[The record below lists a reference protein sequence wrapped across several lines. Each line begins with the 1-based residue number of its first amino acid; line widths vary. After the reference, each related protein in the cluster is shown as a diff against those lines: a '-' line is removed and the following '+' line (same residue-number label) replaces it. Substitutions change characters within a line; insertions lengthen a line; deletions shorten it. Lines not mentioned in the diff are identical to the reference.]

1 MPDTDIC
8 KEKYIDGKLVSRVC
22 IRGNLFFLKDE
33 FRPPTYELSEVS
45 SPALCPVYPPAIAGL
60 VEEKIKFI
68 VKKIAKEIVNDYIH
82 LYNHHLDDHDQNYNI
97 HYFLYKI

>member
-45 SPALCPVYPPAIAGL
+45 SPDLCPVYPPANVGINEDQIKYIAK
-60 VEEKIKFI
+60 E
-68 VKKIAKEIVNDYIH
+68 IAKEIVSEHIYH
-82 LYNHHLDDHDQNYNI
+82 YHRHHQDDHAT
-97 HYFLYKI
+97 

>member
-8 KEKYIDGKLVSRVC
+8 KEKYLDGKLVSRVC

-45 SPALCPVYPPAIAGL
+45 SPALCPVYPPTTSGID
-60 VEEKIKFI
+60 EDKIKD
-68 VKKIAKEIVNDYIH
+68 IAKEIAKEMVSDH
-82 LYNHHLDDHDQNYNI
+82 LHRYHHHHHQDDHDN
-97 HYFLYKI
+97 

>member
-8 KEKYIDGKLVSRVC
+8 KEKYIEGKLVSRVC

-45 SPALCPVYPPAIAGL
+45 SPALCPIYPAATAGID
-60 VEEKIKFI
+60 EDKIKDI
-68 VKKIAKEIVNDYIH
+68 AKEIAKEIVSDH
-82 LYNHHLDDHDQNYNI
+82 LY
-97 HYFLYKI
+97 HYIIIIKMTMIIKLI

>member
-22 IRGNLFFLKDE
+22 IKGNLFFLKDE

-45 SPALCPVYPPAIAGL
+45 SPALCPVYPPATAGID
-60 VEEKIKFI
+60 EEKIKYI
-68 VKKIAKEIVNDYIH
+68 AKEIAKEIVSDH
-82 LYNHHLDDHDQNYNI
+82 LHRYHHHHHQDDHDN
-97 HYFLYKI
+97 

>member
-45 SPALCPVYPPAIAGL
+45 SPALCPVYPPATPAID
-60 VEEKIKFI
+60 EDKIKDI
-68 VKKIAKEIVNDYIH
+68 AKEIAKEIVSDHVYH
-82 LYNHHLDDHDQNYNI
+82 YHHHPHQDDHDN
-97 HYFLYKI
+97 

>member
-1 MPDTDIC
+1 MPETDIC

-45 SPALCPVYPPAIAGL
+45 SPALCPVYPPATSGID
-60 VEEKIKFI
+60 EDKIKDI
-68 VKKIAKEIVNDYIH
+68 AKEIAKEIVSDH
-82 LYNHHLDDHDQNYNI
+82 LHRYHHHHPHEDDHDN
-97 HYFLYKI
+97 